1 MSATTHPLTR
11 SEHQEKDITTLIG
24 FWVYVMTDCVVFAS
38 LFAVF
43 AVLRTRTAGGPD
55 MAQIVDLPYALV
67 ETLVLL
73 ASSFTCGMAILSAQ
87 HRRRNGVILFLLLTF
102 LVGATFLTME
112 LFEFHGL
119 IIHGESWHR
128 SAMLSAFFTLVG
140 THGLHITVGLLWIA
154 VTIATLFK
162 SGLTR
167 GTTRR
172 LALLSIFWHFL
183 DLVWIFIFTFVYLI
197 GGMH

>member
-1 MSATTHPLTR
+1 MSSTTKPLTR
-11 SEHQEKDITTLIG
+11 SEHQEKDMTTLIG
-24 FWVYVMTDCVVFAS
+24 FWVYVMTDCVLFAS

-43 AVLRTRTAGGPD
+43 AVLRSNTAGGPSIS
-55 MAQIVDLPYALV
+55 QIVDLPYALV
-67 ETLVLL
+67 ETLALL
-73 ASSFTCGMAILSAQ
+73 ASSFTCGLAILSAQ
-87 HRRRNGVILFLLLTF
+87 RRSRKGVILFLALTF
-102 LVGATFLTME
+102 VLGATFLTME
-112 LFEFHGL
+112 LIEFHGL
-119 IIHGESWHR
+119 IIHGESWRR

-154 VTIATLFK
+154 VMIVSLFQ

-172 LALLSIFWHFL
+172 LALLAIFWHFL

>member
-1 MSATTHPLTR
+1 MKPLTR
-11 SEHQEKDITTLIG
+11 SEHQEKDMTTLIG
-24 FWVYVMTDCVVFAS
+24 FWVYVMTDCVLFAS

-43 AVLRTRTAGGPD
+43 AVLRSNTAGGPSIS
-55 MAQIVDLPYALV
+55 QIVDLPYALV
-67 ETLVLL
+67 ETLALL
-73 ASSFTCGMAILSAQ
+73 ASSFTCGLAILSAQ
-87 HRRRNGVILFLLLTF
+87 RRSRKGVILFLALTF
-102 LVGATFLTME
+102 VLGATFLTME
-112 LFEFHGL
+112 LIEFHGL
-119 IIHGESWHR
+119 IIHGESWRR

-154 VTIATLFK
+154 VMIVSLLQ

-172 LALLSIFWHFL
+172 LALLAIFWHFL